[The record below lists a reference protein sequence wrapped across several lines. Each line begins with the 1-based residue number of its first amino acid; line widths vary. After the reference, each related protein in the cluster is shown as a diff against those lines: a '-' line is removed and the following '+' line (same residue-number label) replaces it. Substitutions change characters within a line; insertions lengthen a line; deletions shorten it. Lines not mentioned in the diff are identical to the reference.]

1 MDAKNKIEQLT
12 AQLKEAN
19 HAYYVLDAPTLSDY
33 EYDML
38 LKELQ
43 QLEAEYPE
51 FAAADSPTRHVGGE
65 ADDKFGTPV
74 THPQRLYSL
83 DNCYDAEGIAAF
95 AERIARQLEQSTM
108 PPLLLEQKMDGLTI
122 AITYEKG
129 KLLRAATRG
138 DGISGE
144 NVTANVLTIA
154 SIPKKLKKPISR
166 LSIRGEI
173 YMPKAAFA
181 QLNAQ
186 REEAGEPL
194 FANPRNAAAGSL
206 RQLDP
211 TVTAGRKL
219 EAFFYDIIEWQD
231 DSITAPA
238 TQEELLE
245 TLAALG
251 LPVNPDRR
259 LARSTADIEAYI
271 AEMVQRRHELP
282 YDIDGMVLKMN
293 DLRLKEEL
301 GYTGKAPRGAIAYKY
316 PPEEVPTRLIDIEVS
331 VGRTGA
337 LTPTAVLEPVF
348 VAGSTISRATLHN
361 EALIAEKDIRIGD
374 TVLIYKAGDVIP
386 EVARVLTE
394 HRPADAVPFQMPH
407 ICPECGADAIRP
419 EGEAVRRCNNAA
431 CPARLREALFHFA
444 GKKAMDID
452 GLGPAL
458 IQQLLDAK
466 LVQDVADLYTLTM
479 EQLVG
484 LERFGEKSA
493 ANLLEQLDA
502 SKKLPLGRLLFAL
515 GIRYVGDRTGKVL
528 ADHFGDI
535 DRLAAASAEELT
547 AVPEVGSKIAMSVA
561 EYFADAANLA
571 RIERLRQL
579 GLNMAGEKKAE
590 GELSGKTF
598 VITGTL
604 PTLSRTE
611 AQKLIEANGGRVA
624 SSVSKKT
631 DYLLLGA
638 DPGSKADKAASLGI
652 PTLSQEELL
661 QLIGGGADA

>member
-1 MDAKNKIEQLT
+1 MDKI
-12 AQLKEAN
+12 KR
-19 HAYYVLDAPTLSDY
+19 
-33 EYDML
+33 
-38 LKELQ
+38 LQ
-43 QLEAEYPE
+43 EI
-51 FAAADSPTRHVGGE
+51 FDDSNRIVFFTGAGVSTE
-65 ADDKFGTPV
+65 
-74 THPQRLYSL
+74 S
-83 DNCYDAEGIAAF
+83 GIPDF
-95 AERIARQLEQSTM
+95 RSQ
-108 PPLLLEQKMDGLTI
+108 DGLYNT
-122 AITYEKG
+122 K
-129 KLLRAATRG
+129 
-138 DGISGE
+138 
-144 NVTANVLTIA
+144 
-154 SIPKKLKKPISR
+154 
-166 LSIRGEI
+166 
-173 YMPKAAFA
+173 
-181 QLNAQ
+181 
-186 REEAGEPL
+186 
-194 FANPRNAAAGSL
+194 
-206 RQLDP
+206 
-211 TVTAGRKL
+211 
-219 EAFFYDIIEWQD
+219 
-231 DSITAPA
+231 
-238 TQEELLE
+238 
-245 TLAALG
+245 
-251 LPVNPDRR
+251 
-259 LARSTADIEAYI
+259 
-271 AEMVQRRHELP
+271 
-282 YDIDGMVLKMN
+282 
-293 DLRLKEEL
+293 
-301 GYTGKAPRGAIAYKY
+301 YKY
-316 PPEEVPTRLIDIEVS
+316 PPEEVATRLIDIEVS

-394 HRPADAVPFQMPH
+394 HRPADSVPFQMPH